1 MPRKTI
7 GVPGRRMNP
16 ALAAITVQ
24 HRDSKLINAA
34 GKANMILTLTVL
46 HDKFGFGG
54 KERLPKFIDEY
65 GKLLEAYNTGYINV
79 ADLEAV
85 LKVECGIEV
94 TL

>member
-16 ALAAITVQ
+16 ALAAMTVQ
-24 HRDSKLINAA
+24 QRDSKLINAA

-54 KERLPKFIDEY
+54 KARLPRFIDEY
-65 GKLLEAYNTGYINV
+65 GKLLEAYNSEYINV
-79 ADLEAV
+79 ADLEVV
-85 LKVECGIEV
+85 LKEECGIEV